1 MRSQGRDDGKDG
13 ERILVVVMD
22 AASQKRRQTII
33 ALGFSVFFLA
43 MLAFGIPH
51 GIPSYAKQG
60 LSLTSSAFYPYVVT
74 VAGLVFSVLTV
85 IEARAGSAAPTSDGE
100 SAEGFSVPATLAR
113 FSMVVIVFAAFYLLL
128 IPLGAL
134 LSSALAFGFLMI
146 FGGERRPLVLA
157 ATIIGVPVIT
167 YILFAKL
174 AAVPLPRGDLPF

>member
-1 MRSQGRDDGKDG
+1 M
-13 ERILVVVMD
+13 LMD

-33 ALGFSVFFLA
+33 AAGFTIFFLA
-43 MLAFGIPH
+43 MLVFGIPY

-85 IEARAGSAAPTSDGE
+85 IEARAGSESSPPGNG

-113 FSMVVIVFAAFYLLL
+113 FSVVVIVFAAFYLLL
-128 IPLGAL
+128 IPLGAM
-134 LSSALAFGFLMI
+134 LSSALVFGFLVI

-174 AAVPLPRGDLPF
+174 AKVPLPKGDLPF

>member
-1 MRSQGRDDGKDG
+1 
-13 ERILVVVMD
+13 MD

-33 ALGFSVFFLA
+33 AAGFTVFFLA
-43 MLAFGIPH
+43 MLVFGIPY

-60 LSLTSSAFYPYVVT
+60 LSLTSSAFYPYVIA

-85 IEARAGSAAPTSDGE
+85 IEARTGSVASSSGDGSAE
-100 SAEGFSVPATLAR
+100 SLPIPATLGR

-134 LSSALAFGFLMI
+134 LSSALVFGFLVI